1 MTALAF
7 VVAGCAPPV
16 VGGVWHTGF
25 VRSGA
30 LVADDVSV
38 EFIDGSNVRGTVT
51 RGGLTTCTERHTR
64 TMQGTWRMNGDGG
77 RVFVYFFCDVEVQCS
92 AGTINLCEVLEQTV
106 VGNHEQRS
114 TNELVSVEHAGV
126 RLTRR

>member
-1 MTALAF
+1 MAALAF

-64 TMQGTWRMNGDGG
+64 TMQGTWRMNGD
-77 RVFVYFFCDVEVQCS
+77 RVFVYFFCDVEVQCG
-92 AGTINLCEVLEQTV
+92 AGTINLCEMLEQTV

-114 TNELVSVEHAGV
+114 MNELVSVEHAGV

>member
-1 MTALAF
+1 MAALAF

-16 VGGVWHTGF
+16 VGGTWHTGP
-25 VRSGA
+25 VIAGA
-30 LVADDVSV
+30 RVAQDVSV

-51 RGGLTTCTERHTR
+51 QGGLTTCTERHTR
-64 TMQGTWRMNGDGG
+64 TMQGTWRMNGD
-77 RVFVYFFCDVEVQCS
+77 RVFVYFFCDVEVQCG

-114 TNELVSVEHAGV
+114 MNELVSVEHAGV